1 MNAAGAE
8 VKGEESLPAKEAGT
22 ALADNLARQRA
33 IALGKRLVNT
43 QGPESIA
50 LADVKY
56 AKREDDEV
64 QGWMA

>member
-1 MNAAGAE
+1 MKSASADEKARPQESRAALDA
-8 VKGEESLPAKEAGT
+8 
-22 ALADNLARQRA
+22 NLARQRA

>member
-1 MNAAGAE
+1 MDADGHPRDL
-8 VKGEESLPAKEAGT
+8 KSRPDKEAGA
-22 ALADNLARQRA
+22 ALALNLARQRE

-56 AKREDDEV
+56 AKHEDDET